1 MKAITL
7 KDFGGPEMMVFAD
20 SQKPEP
26 CANQVL
32 IKVHAT
38 SVNKPD
44 VMQRMGQYPAPK
56 GESEILGLEVAGVV
70 EQLGPEAN
78 KWKLGDKVFALVAG
92 GGYAEY
98 CTAYEDHMMAIP
110 EALDFNQAAC
120 ICETYITAYLNVFLL
135 GQLEAKQSVLL
146 HGGGG
151 GVNTAAIQLC
161 NHLMPEVTT
170 FVTCSTGK
178 VDRVKALGVDHVI
191 DYQRQSFADEI
202 KLITEGRG
210 VDVIL
215 DHIGGPYHKDNMRS
229 LALGGTLM
237 QIGVSKGIKAEIN
250 LALMM
255 VKRQRIIGS
264 VLRSRPIEEKARIIQ
279 QFQQTVMPLFAN
291 QTIKPLIS
299 DIFPLAEAS
308 KAHQMMESSQH
319 FGKIVLEV

>member
-1 MKAITL
+1 MKAILL
-7 KDFGGPEMMVFAD
+7 KDFGGPEVMTYGDAD
-20 SQKPEP
+20 QPQP
-26 CANQVL
+26 VADQVL

-44 VMQRMGQYPAPK
+44 VMQRMGQYPTPK

-70 EQLGPEAN
+70 EQIGADVT
-78 KWKLGDKVFALVAG
+78 KWKKGDKVFALVAG

-98 CTAYEDHMMAIP
+98 CTAYQNHIVPIADT
-110 EALDFNQAAC
+110 LSFNQAAC

-135 GQLEAKQSVLL
+135 GQLSSNQSVLL

-161 NHLMPEVTT
+161 KNLTPDVTI

-191 DYQRQSFADEI
+191 DYQQQSFADEI
-202 KLITEGRG
+202 KALTGGKG

-215 DHIGGPYHKDNMRS
+215 DHIGGPYHQANMQS

-237 QIGVSKGIKAEIN
+237 QIGVSQGVKAEIN

-264 VLRSRPIEEKARIIQ
+264 VLRSRPIVEKAQIIE
-279 QFQQTVMPLFAN
+279 QFEQTVLPLFAN
-291 QTIKPLIS
+291 QTIQPLIS
-299 DIFPLAEAS
+299 NVFPLSEAV

>member
-1 MKAITL
+1 MKAILL
-7 KDFGGPEMMVFAD
+7 KDFGGPEMMILGD
-20 SQKPEP
+20 SPKPEP
-26 CANQVL
+26 FATQVL
-32 IKVHAT
+32 IKAHAT

-44 VMQRMGQYPAPK
+44 IMQRMGQYPAPK

-70 EQLGPEAN
+70 EQVGDEVT
-78 KWKLGDKVFALVAG
+78 KWKVGDRVFALVAG

-98 CTAYEDHMMAIP
+98 CTAYEDHIMMIP

-120 ICETYITAYLNVFLL
+120 ICETYITAFLNVFML
-135 GQLEAKQSVLL
+135 GQLAGQQSVLL

-151 GVNTAAIQLC
+151 GVNTAATQLC
-161 NHLMPEVTT
+161 KHLTPEVAT

-191 DYQRQSFADEI
+191 DYQQQSFADEI
-202 KLITEGRG
+202 KQITKGRG

-215 DHIGGPYHKDNMRS
+215 DHIGGPYHQDNMRS

-237 QIGVSKGIKAEIN
+237 QIGVSQGTKAEIN

-264 VLRSRPIEEKARIIQ
+264 VLRSRPIEEKAKVIQ
-279 QFQQTVMPLFAN
+279 QFQQSVMPLFAS
-291 QTIKPLIS
+291 QAMLPLIFEV
-299 DIFPLAEAS
+299 FPLSEAV

-319 FGKIVLEV
+319 FGKIVLQI

>member
-7 KDFGGPEMMVFAD
+7 KDFGGPQMMVFAD
-20 SQKPEP
+20 TQKPEL

-70 EQLGPEAN
+70 EQLGPEAT
-78 KWKLGDKVFALVAG
+78 KWKLGDRVFALVAG
-92 GGYAEY
+92 GGYAEF
-98 CTAYEDHMMAIP
+98 CTAYEDHVMAIP
-110 EALDFNQAAC
+110 EVLDFNQAAC

-135 GQLEAKQSVLL
+135 GQLSDKQSVLL

-161 NHLMPEVTT
+161 NHLTPGTTT

-191 DYQRQSFADEI
+191 DYQQESFADEI
-202 KLITEGRG
+202 KQISAGRG

-215 DHIGGPYHKDNMRS
+215 DHIGGPYHQDNMRS

-237 QIGVSKGIKAEIN
+237 QIGVSQGTKAEIN

-291 QTIKPLIS
+291 QTIEPLIW